1 MAARYAVALH
11 RMKDG
16 ERSQD
21 PSDQL
26 LWAGNEMASIVRDGD
41 SAIIQVPVAWSG
53 LAMAHKVRHEIVA
66 AFGKESN
73 ELMDAEESATYS
85 LKQVFTPVSSLA
97 LR

>member
-1 MAARYAVALH
+1 MATRYAVALH
-11 RMKDG
+11 RIKDV

-21 PSDQL
+21 PCDQL
-26 LWAGNEMASIVRDGD
+26 SLAGNEMASIVRDGD

-53 LAMAHKVRHEIVA
+53 LAMVHKVRHEIVA

-73 ELMDAEESATYS
+73 EYDVKESATYS
-85 LKQVFTPVSSLA
+85 LKQVFTLVSSLA